1 MKKALL
7 ALSLTALLAG
17 CFGQPTFDASNET
30 TIKESSQKMAESMT
44 DAQAKEFGKAIMYFS
59 VGGSDGFKNMMRA
72 SMSDTSGAATDT
84 ILALNIKAID
94 GLTAEEIVKKYKV
107 NLENDRIEREKREAE
122 QAKKAAERAKKA
134 AELAEMRNLKSE
146 AESLLESNQFEKA
159 IAKYE
164 ALASYTNGVEAAEAG
179 MAKTNEAIKSL
190 EEKMNYLDKV
200 EVTEF
205 MAQRI
210 DTYSKKGVPAV
221 RIGLKNVGNR
231 SLDKVK
237 VVVYFH
243 DKDGN
248 TIYEKDYHP
257 VLVSKYNYG
266 ADNKPLKAGY
276 VNEMEKGQYY
286 TLDSQLSEWAD
297 GKATAKVVDIEFSE

>member
-1 MKKALL
+1 MKKTLL

-44 DAQAKEFGKAIMYFS
+44 DAQAKEFGKAIVYFTM
-59 VGGSDGFKNMMRA
+59 GGSNGFKSLMQA
-72 SMSDTSGAATDT
+72 SMSDTSGTTTDT
-84 ILALNIKAID
+84 MIVLNMKAID
-94 GLTAEEIVKKYKV
+94 GLTAEEIVKKYKA
-107 NLENDRIEREKREAE
+107 NLESDRIQRDKQDAE

-164 ALASYTNGVEAAEAG
+164 ALASYTNGVEAAEVG
-179 MAKTNEAIKSL
+179 MAKTKEAIKTL
-190 EEKMNYLDKV
+190 EEKMSYLEKV
-200 EVTEF
+200 EITEF
-205 MAQRI
+205 VAQRI
-210 DTYSKKGVPAV
+210 DTYLKKEVPAV
-221 RIGLKNVGNR
+221 RIGLKNVGDR

-248 TIYEKDYHP
+248 TIYEKDYSP

-276 VNEMEKGQYY
+276 VKEMEKGQYY